1 MGDASLILIHLMN
14 ERTFSIMSRKIYGEQ
29 TFLLGDFRSRQKML
43 AISRG
48 ETLAR
53 PAPTLPEEK
62 TFQAMDQSSAS
73 RERSKALLVRW
84 AGRRLEPQA
93 VPSDP
98 CRFCLWFGSTSRQQV
113 NDADLG
119 MQRTWSQERT
129 KELLVNSSA
138 GAGPQ
143 PSVAGGAA
151 QRTGRVQAPIP
162 APPEAHWG
170 QGASFLSP
178 YVSHL

>member
-14 ERTFSIMSRKIYGEQ
+14 ERTFSIMSRKIYCEQ
-29 TFLLGDFRSRQKML
+29 TFLLGDFRSRQKMP
-43 AISRG
+43 AISRR
-48 ETLAR
+48 ETLAH

-62 TFQAMDQSSAS
+62 TFQATDQSSAL

-98 CRFCLWFGSTSRQQV
+98 CCFCLWFGSTSMQQMNV
-113 NDADLG
+113 ADLG

-129 KELLVNSSA
+129 KELLVNNSA

-143 PSVAGGAA
+143 PSVAGGVA
-151 QRTGRVQAPIP
+151 QRTGRIRVPIP
-162 APPEAHWG
+162 APPEAH
-170 QGASFLSP
+170 
-178 YVSHL
+178 